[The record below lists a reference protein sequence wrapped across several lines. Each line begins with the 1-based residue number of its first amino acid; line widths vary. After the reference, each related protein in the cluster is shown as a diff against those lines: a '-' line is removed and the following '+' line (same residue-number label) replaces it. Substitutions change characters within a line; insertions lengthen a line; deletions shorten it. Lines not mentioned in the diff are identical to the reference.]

1 MADEAARLET
11 KTQEKS
17 QRDTVA
23 ARVAQLVAMADAAR
37 SSGNALDLAAVQQT
51 LGGEAMLDAAVG
63 MMEANVR
70 SDLDNVT
77 VQTAL
82 TAALSQQ
89 KLIEDAKTQGI
100 ITDAQASQLSGLAV
114 AEVKAS
120 IPAKSEEPKVEAP
133 AETTAVPVNQVA
145 AKRDE
150 LKAAMKPDEIAAKRE
165 EQAGK
170 ARGVA

>member
-11 KTQEKS
+11 KTQEQS
-17 QRDTVA
+17 QRNSVA
-23 ARVAQLVAMADAAR
+23 ERVAQLIALADAAR
-37 SSGNALDLAAVQQT
+37 SSGNPIDLAAVQQT
-51 LGGEAMLDAAVG
+51 LGSEAMLDAAVG
-63 MMEANVR
+63 MMQGFVQG
-70 SDLDNVT
+70 DLDNQT
-77 VQTAL
+77 VQAAL

-114 AEVKAS
+114 AEAKAS
-120 IPAKSEEPKVEAP
+120 IPAKSEEVKAEAP
-133 AETTAVPVNQVA
+133 AEHVDQVA
-145 AKRDE
+145 SKRDE
-150 LKAAMKPDEIAAKRE
+150 LKAAIKPDEIAAQRA